1 MEHRYTNRK
10 PLEIGV
16 LVSCPRVGVIRGQ
29 TIDVSAG
36 GMFVG
41 SECVTVP
48 RNSPVTVSF
57 QPDQDQPLVCFR
69 ARAMVIH
76 QDEHGFG
83 LMFDELGA
91 ECRHALSEL
100 LAATDSRGSLGSPV
114 GKAIV
119 A

>member
-10 PLEIGV
+10 PLEIDV
-16 LVSCPRVGVIRGQ
+16 LVSCPRVGVIKGH

-48 RNSPVTVSF
+48 RNAPVTVSF
-57 QPDQDQPLVCFR
+57 QPDEDRPLVCFT
-69 ARAMVIH
+69 ARAMIIH

-83 LMFDELGA
+83 LMFDDLES
-91 ECRHALSEL
+91 ECRHALLDL
-100 LAATDSRGSLGSPV
+100 LTAADENRRSDFAV
-114 GKAIV
+114 AKAVV